1 MLDVYPQFETSLP
14 VTEKGTCLLAA
25 SAASTHA
32 LLAGTIRSAVTSS
45 GSAHVRL
52 AGDGAEGGAIAEVLE
67 FKNPFP
73 AGVAVGPDGRPTKGL
88 RADMRLQ
95 LGAPGGEDDKTIFA
109 DVVVTAAVPIAI
121 QPVTGANGWPEP
133 PVIPPRLLSRTGAAA
148 ADGERDKNKLYGDRP
163 LRRPTAHHL
172 PPLIRGPRLCK
183 LLHPRI
189 L

>member
-1 MLDVYPQFETSLP
+1 ME
-14 VTEKGTCLLAA
+14 LL
-25 SAASTHA
+25 
-32 LLAGTIRSAVTSS
+32 
-45 GSAHVRL
+45 
-52 AGDGAEGGAIAEVLE
+52 AEVLE

-148 ADGERDKNKLYGDRP
+148 AVGERDNLKNKLYGD
-163 LRRPTAHHL
+163 
-172 PPLIRGPRLCK
+172 PLIRGPRLCK